1 MMLIEEQVAAARQQM
16 TGESLRAVRLRVKE
30 LSSWRSLVP
39 SGTDTQLLL
48 ESILLQYIG
57 NPQLSS
63 RFSLGIAEVV
73 PASSRLDIRF
83 EHSASVRPALEMLP
97 YRERGER
104 TVHGAPGLWAR
115 VVGNSIE
122 IAFARHPAAGVIA
135 LTTLDRSDDVE
146 GLLSAYEASLS
157 AQRCVPLWTVDPGT
171 LPPEKLRTG
180 GRRRKPQPR
189 TIIDDHR
196 PAVALPSALLRRIRL
211 WDRLSGHAGLKVS
224 AATADHGLDWH
235 IVREV
240 HQGVSLHDDRL
251 AAILSDPVA
260 GPGLV
265 TDEEGHRCDDGRC
278 VMEFTAPAD
287 RMSGWRS
294 VLRVE
299 TVVSSV
305 PVPPVPQRPRH
316 FTALDETAFPS
327 HGGLPHNAPAAR
339 HRSQRSRVADGDE
352 PAAGRSTQLLA
363 PRLSRCQWD
372 LRGIAMQIGAAW
384 ALDGC
389 AVLVVTHSFDADREV
404 RRLYEHDVFGWSIP
418 DRPNVVP
425 SLPWRRGRLVPGS
438 GALFT
443 HTESGSRADVGALLQ
458 QARAHFDWAIFVD
471 CNDDLGMGPYI
482 ERSVDSH
489 FVVVDSSGYPESFV
503 TAQARNGVAEHREV
517 AVTPAASAMAW
528 RQQHLTGIPLDRVPV
543 SGLVL
548 RQPSPRAD
556 STPSPDFTEQVDAEL
571 ARFGIP
577 VLSRL
582 PEDPAVALGDPSPT
596 VLDAV
601 DDASRAAYVKACTPI
616 RLALR
621 EAERCLIPP
630 ADPWA

>member
-1 MMLIEEQVAAARQQM
+1 MLIEEQVAAARQQM

-30 LSSWRSLVP
+30 LPSWRSLVP

-63 RFSLGIAEVV
+63 RFPLGIAEVV

-83 EHSASVRPALEMLP
+83 EHSALVRPALEMLP

-146 GLLSAYEASLS
+146 GLLSAHEASLS
-157 AQRCVPLWTVDPGT
+157 AQRRVPLWTVDPGT

-196 PAVALPSALLRRIRL
+196 PAVELPSALLRRIRL
-211 WDRLSGHAGLKVS
+211 WDRLSGHASLKVS
-224 AATADHGLDWH
+224 AANADHGLDWH
-235 IVREV
+235 IMREV
-240 HQGVSLHDDRL
+240 HQDVPLHDDRL

-265 TDEEGHRCDDGRC
+265 TDGEGHRCDDSRC

-287 RMSGWRS
+287 RTSGWRG

-299 TVVSSV
+299 TVVASV

-327 HGGLPHNAPAAR
+327 HGGLPPSAPAAR
-339 HRSQRSRVADGDE
+339 HRSQRTRVADGDE
-352 PAAGRSTQLLA
+352 LAAGRSTQLLA
-363 PRLSRCQWD
+363 PRFSRCQWD
-372 LRGIAMQIGAAW
+372 LTAMAMKIGAAW

-404 RRLYEHDVFGWSIP
+404 RRLYEHDVFGWSTP
-418 DRPNVVP
+418 DRPTFVP

-443 HTESGSRADVGALLQ
+443 HTVSGSRTDVGALLQ
-458 QARAHFDWAIFVD
+458 QARAQFDWAIFVD
-471 CNDDLGMGPYI
+471 CNDDFGMGPYI
-482 ERSVDSH
+482 EQSVDSH
-489 FVVVDSSGYPESFV
+489 FVVVGSSGYPESFL

-517 AVTPAASAMAW
+517 ALTPAASAMAW
-528 RQQHLTGIPLDRVPV
+528 RQQHLTGIPLDRVPI

-548 RQPSPRAD
+548 RQSSPRAG
-556 STPSPDFTEQVDAEL
+556 STPSPNFTAQVDAEL

-582 PEDPAVALGDPSPT
+582 PEDPDVALGDPSPT

-601 DDASRAAYVKACTPI
+601 DDASRAAYVEACTPI

-621 EAERCLIPP
+621 AAEPCSIPS
-630 ADPWA
+630 ADPWS

>member
-1 MMLIEEQVAAARQQM
+1 MMLIEEQVAAARQQL

-30 LSSWRSLVP
+30 MPSWRTLVP
-39 SGTDTQLLL
+39 SGTDSQLLL
-48 ESILLQYIG
+48 ESVLLQHIG
-57 NPQLSS
+57 NPQRSS
-63 RFSLGIAEVV
+63 RFPLGIAEVV
-73 PASSRLDIRF
+73 PTSSRLDIRF
-83 EHSASVRPALEMLP
+83 EHSTLVRPALEMLP
-97 YRERGER
+97 YRERGQR
-104 TVHGAPGLWAR
+104 TIHGTPGLWAR
-115 VVGNSIE
+115 TVGSSIE

-135 LTTLDRSDDVE
+135 LTTLDRSDHVE
-146 GLLSAYEASLS
+146 GLLSTYEASLS
-157 AQRCVPLWTVDPGT
+157 AQRHVPLWTAAPGA

-196 PAVALPSALLRRIRL
+196 PAVALPSAVLRRIRL

-224 AATADHGLDWH
+224 ATSADHGLDWH

-265 TDEEGHRCDDGRC
+265 TDGEGHHCDGDRC
-278 VMEFTAPAD
+278 VVEFTAPAD
-287 RMSGWRS
+287 RTSGWRGL
-294 VLRVE
+294 LRVE
-299 TVVSSV
+299 TVAAST

-327 HGGLPHNAPAAR
+327 HGGLPHTSPAER
-339 HRSQRSRVADGDE
+339 HCSQRTRGSDDNKPTE
-352 PAAGRSTQLLA
+352 GRSTQLLA
-363 PRLSRCQWD
+363 PRLSRSQWE
-372 LRGIAMQIGAAW
+372 LTGMAMKIGAAW

-389 AVLVVTHSFDADREV
+389 TVLVVTHSFDADREV

-418 DRPNVVP
+418 DRPTFVP
-425 SLPWRRGRLVPGS
+425 SLPWRRGRLVPGG

-443 HTESGSRADVGALLQ
+443 HTVCGSRADVGALLQ

-471 CNDDLGMGPYI
+471 CNDNLGMGPYI

-489 FVVVDSSGYPESFV
+489 FIVVDSSGYPESFV
-503 TAQARNGVAEHREV
+503 TAQARNGVAEHHEV

-528 RQQHLTGIPLDRVPV
+528 RQQHLTGIPLDRVPM

-548 RQPSPRAD
+548 RQSSPSAG
-556 STPSPDFTEQVDAEL
+556 STPSPDFTKQVDAEL

-582 PEDPAVALGDPSPT
+582 PEDPAVALGGPSLT

-601 DDASRAAYVKACTPI
+601 DDDARAAYVTACTPI
-616 RLALR
+616 RRALR

-630 ADPWA
+630 ADPWT

>member
-1 MMLIEEQVAAARQQM
+1 MMLIEEQVATARQQM

-30 LSSWRSLVP
+30 LPSWRSLVP
-39 SGTDTQLLL
+39 SGTDIQLLL

-57 NPQLSS
+57 NTQRAN
-63 RFSLGIAEVV
+63 RFPLGIAEVV

-83 EHSASVRPALEMLP
+83 EHFSLVRPALEMLP
-97 YRERGER
+97 YRERGQR
-104 TVHGAPGLWAR
+104 TVHGTPGLWAR

-122 IAFARHPAAGVIA
+122 IAFARHPAAGAIA
-135 LTTLDRSDDVE
+135 LTALDRSDEVE
-146 GLLSAYEASLS
+146 GLLFAYEASLS
-157 AQRCVPLWTVDPGT
+157 AQRRVPLWTVDPNT
-171 LPPEKLRTG
+171 LPAEKLHTG

-211 WDRLSGHAGLKVS
+211 WDRLAGHTDLQVS

-235 IVREV
+235 VVRKV
-240 HQGVSLHDDRL
+240 HQSVPLHDDRL

-265 TDEEGHRCDDGRC
+265 TDGEGHCCDDCRC

-287 RMSGWRS
+287 RMSGWRG

-299 TVVSSV
+299 TVAASV
-305 PVPPVPQRPRH
+305 PLRLAPRRPRH

-327 HGGLPHNAPAAR
+327 HGCPPRNSPVAR
-339 HRSQRSRVADGDE
+339 TRRADESVAS
-352 PAAGRSTQLLA
+352 RSTQLLA
-363 PRLSRCQWD
+363 PRFSRCQWD
-372 LRGIAMQIGAAW
+372 LTGMATKIGAAW

-389 AVLVVTHSFDADREV
+389 AVLVVTHSLDAGREV
-404 RRLYEHDVFGWSIP
+404 RRLYEHDVFGWSTP
-418 DRPNVVP
+418 DRPTLVP
-425 SLPWRRGRLVPGS
+425 PLPWRRGRLVPGS

-443 HTESGSRADVGALLQ
+443 HTMSGSRADVGALLQ
-458 QARAHFDWAIFVD
+458 QARAHFDWVIFVD

-489 FVVVDSSGYPESFV
+489 FVIVDSSWYPESFV

-528 RQQHLTGIPLDRVPV
+528 RQQHLTGIPLDRVPI

-548 RQPSPRAD
+548 RQHSPRAG
-556 STPSPDFTEQVDAEL
+556 SAPSPDFTAQVDAEL

-582 PEDPAVALGDPSPT
+582 PEDPEVALGDVSPT

-601 DDASRAAYVKACTPI
+601 DDASRAEYVKACTPI

-621 EAERCLIPP
+621 AAEPCLIPP
-630 ADPWA
+630 ADPWS

>member
-1 MMLIEEQVAAARQQM
+1 MLIEEQVAAARQQL

-30 LSSWRSLVP
+30 LPSWRSLVP

-63 RFSLGIAEVV
+63 RFPLGIAEVV
-73 PASSRLDIRF
+73 PASSRLDVRF
-83 EHSASVRPALEMLP
+83 EHSALVRPALEMLP

-115 VVGNSIE
+115 AVGNSIE

-135 LTTLDRSDDVE
+135 LTTLERSDDVE

-157 AQRCVPLWTVDPGT
+157 AQRRVPLWTVDPGT
-171 LPPEKLRTG
+171 LPPEKLSTG

-196 PAVALPSALLRRIRL
+196 PAVALPSAVLRRIRL
-211 WDRLSGHAGLKVS
+211 WDRLAGHVGLKVS
-224 AATADHGLDWH
+224 TATADHGLDWH

-240 HQGVSLHDDRL
+240 RQGISLHDDRL

-265 TDEEGHRCDDGRC
+265 TNEEGHHCDDDRC
-278 VMEFTAPAD
+278 VMAFTAPAD
-287 RMSGWRS
+287 LTSGWRG

-299 TVVSSV
+299 TAAANV

-327 HGGLPHNAPAAR
+327 HGGVPRNSPSDR
-339 HRSQRSRVADGDE
+339 HCSQRARGADGNE

-363 PRLSRCQWD
+363 PRLSRSQWE
-372 LRGIAMQIGAAW
+372 LTGMAMKIGAAW
-384 ALDGC
+384 ALDGY

-404 RRLYEHDVFGWSIP
+404 RRLYDHDVFGWSIP
-418 DRPNVVP
+418 DRPAIVP

-443 HTESGSRADVGALLQ
+443 HTVCGSRADVGALLQ
-458 QARAHFDWAIFVD
+458 QARVHFDWTIFVD
-471 CNDDLGMGPYI
+471 CNDNLGMGPYI
-482 ERSVDSH
+482 ERSVDTH
-489 FVVVDSSGYPESFV
+489 FVLVDSSGYSESFV
-503 TAQARNGVAEHREV
+503 TAQARNGVAEHHEV

-528 RQQHLTGIPLDRVPV
+528 RQQYLTGIPLDRVPI

-548 RQPSPRAD
+548 RQSSPHAN
-556 STPSPDFTEQVDAEL
+556 STPSSGFTAQVDAEL

-577 VLSRL
+577 VLTRL
-582 PEDPAVALGDPSPT
+582 PEDPHVALGDPSPT

-621 EAERCLIPP
+621 AAEPCLIPS
-630 ADPWA
+630 ADPWS